1 MIILNEVKEA
11 ELILKNADLSF
22 CDVTKMINLLIRYFI
37 NNKGYSEEAA
47 INETVNHIKK
57 YRAGFTGSQW
67 KTTMEK
73 IAKSAHSKPLRNI
86 ESVPVTQKEID
97 KINELPTDQCKKV
110 AFTYL
115 VLAKMNYIS
124 YRHLWVNTADT
135 EIMCTANINHNFD
148 DFYKVLNILYTS
160 EYVTPARSML
170 KTSIEVNFA
179 DVDGEPKFNVN
190 HLMNLGLWWEYINGA
205 NYRFCVDCG
214 MIFKPKSGSHIHCN
228 KHKKSLVC
236 VCIDCGRSFDIPEG
250 GRIRK
255 RCECCN
261 REFYL
266 KYRTQKKREERARKK
281 KNS

>member
-47 INETVNHIKK
+47 IN
-57 YRAGFTGSQW
+57 A
-67 KTTMEK
+67 
-73 IAKSAHSKPLRNI
+73 
-86 ESVPVTQKEID
+86 VPVTQKEID

-160 EYVTPARSML
+160 EYVTPAKSML

-214 MIFKPKSGSHIHCN
+214 MIFKPNSSSHIHCN

-255 RCECCN
+255 RCECCQ
-261 REFYL
+261 RERIL
-266 KYRTQKKREERARKK
+266 KYDVQRKRDK
-281 KNS
+281 KNKKSN